1 MKKDLV
7 IIGGGPAGLAAAIA
21 AREAGVEDLVILER
35 DARLGGILNQC
46 IHNGFGLHT
55 FKEEL
60 TGPEYADRF
69 VRQVQAL
76 GISCKLHT
84 MVVDLARQQA
94 DSAGSLLVTAMN
106 QEDGIYT
113 IEARAVILA
122 MGCRERPRGAL
133 GIPGYRPAGIYSA
146 GTAQRYVNME
156 GRMPGKK
163 VVILGSGDIGLI
175 MAISLI
181 CMPGIIKRTDYL
193 MKSVLMLAAAILI
206 VISGLAGQMGTAI
219 TIAMVVIFCFFLWEN
234 VSSALRSMKSSRN
247 VETRR
252 KVEGRKDILVNLVK
266 FVVGAIGIVW
276 GADLLVDNGSALA
289 AMVGVPE
296 RVIGVTIIAVGTSL
310 PELVTTVTAIIKKQS
325 SLSVGNI
332 LGANIIDLTLILPL
346 CSLVSGKALPIAA
359 TSARYDLPAC
369 LLVGCIAVIP
379 AMVFQKFQKWQ
390 GILLLCVYAV
400 YLYLTCSAIGA

>member
-1 MKKDLV
+1 MELATVIFLFLV
-7 IIGGGPAGLAAAIA
+7 GIVFIVKGGDFFVDAASWIAEVSGIPKLIVGATIVSLATTLPEMLVSVMAAAK
-21 AREAGVEDLVILER
+21 G
-35 DARLGGILNQC
+35 
-46 IHNGFGLHT
+46 
-55 FKEEL
+55 
-60 TGPEYADRF
+60 
-69 VRQVQAL
+69 
-76 GISCKLHT
+76 S
-84 MVVDLARQQA
+84 VDMAIGNA
-94 DSAGSLLVTAMN
+94 VGSVTAN
-106 QEDGIYT
+106 
-113 IEARAVILA
+113 
-122 MGCRERPRGAL
+122 
-133 GIPGYRPAGIYSA
+133 
-146 GTAQRYVNME
+146 
-156 GRMPGKK
+156 
-163 VVILGSGDIGLI
+163 IGLI

-181 CMPGIIKRTDYL
+181 CMPGIIKRADYL
-193 MKSVLMLAAAILI
+193 MKSVLMLAASVLI
-206 VISGLAGQMGTAI
+206 VMSGVSGQMGTAI
-219 TIAMVVIFCFFLWEN
+219 TIAMMVIFFFFLWEN
-234 VSSALRSMKSSRN
+234 VSSAKRSMKASADAAG
-247 VETRR
+247 RR
-252 KVEGRKDILVNLVK
+252 KIQGKQEIAVNLAK
-266 FVVGAIGIVW
+266 FAVGAVGIVW

-400 YLYLTCSAIGA
+400 YLYLTCSAVAV